1 MNAAKAAGW
10 WPLLLRCHAS
20 SLHEMLQDASLI
32 TGKVAAGTAVATLA
46 TASSATASQLQ
57 GQLQDFCKAAQ
68 KTLCHLRLSRHFHV
82 QCRAHKGSKT
92 LGGHA
97 SSAALDP
104 SVHGIALQ
112 LMPHRL
118 MKDDRKLILNATPL
132 SALLRPVQSTLLVL
146 VEELTVLVEELT
158 VLVLRQEKQL
168 PAAAAAVGAPG
179 RGATQAAAAAA
190 SLQRQEAVQKLGHT

>member
-1 MNAAKAAGW
+1 
-10 WPLLLRCHAS
+10 
-20 SLHEMLQDASLI
+20 MLQDASLI

-146 VEELTVLVEELT
+146 VEELTVLV
-158 VLVLRQEKQL
+158 LRQEKQL